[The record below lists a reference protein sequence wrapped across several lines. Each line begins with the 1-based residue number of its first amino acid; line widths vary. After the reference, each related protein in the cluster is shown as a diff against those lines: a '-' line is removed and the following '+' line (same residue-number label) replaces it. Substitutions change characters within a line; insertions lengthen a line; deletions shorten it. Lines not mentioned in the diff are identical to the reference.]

1 MATVDVTVTLR
12 VDGQTPPGF
21 PLTRKITTTEAVSFD
36 YQKASGGGYATLP
49 VSDIAS
55 LAALIVRSDQAVT
68 LRLDAQSD
76 AGIELN
82 ADGMLIIL
90 DAVINAGASTN
101 ATISNASGST
111 ATVKGW
117 AAGA

>member
-1 MATVDVTVTLR
+1 MATIELSMTLR
-12 VDGQTPPGF
+12 VDGQTVPGF
-21 PLTRKITTTEAVSFD
+21 PVIRKVTATETVAFD

-55 LAALIVRSDQAVT
+55 LAALVVRADQAVT
-68 LRLDAQSD
+68 VRLDGQSD

-82 ADGMLIIL
+82 ADGLLIIL
-90 DAVINAGASTN
+90 DAVIDAGASTN
-101 ATISNASGST
+101 ATISNASGAA